1 MKRDIRHL
9 RHDGKFVM
17 TRGVKHDMGPGL
29 SHKTQIIDG
38 GTLVYLKGYQFTDI
52 EQKTNHSE
60 KSVLHYLSQF
70 TRVITLHQQGFPP
83 PQIRMITK
91 MSDRLVKEYLQLLSE
106 YQDSD
111 RLSQLVKP
119 LVSTTEDTTG
129 KRGTS
134 Q

>member
-1 MKRDIRHL
+1 
-9 RHDGKFVM
+9 M

-29 SHKTQIIDG
+29 SHKTQIIE
-38 GTLVYLKGYQFTDI
+38 LYLKGYQFTDI

-70 TRVITLHQQGFPP
+70 TWVITLHQQGFPP

-91 MSDRLVKEYLQLLSE
+91 MSDRLVKEYLQLLCE
-106 YQDSD
+106 YQDND
-111 RLSQLVKP
+111 RLAQMVNP
-119 LVSTTEDTTG
+119 PVSPTEDTTG
-129 KRGTS
+129 KRGQS